1 MSTQE
6 KARHLMLR
14 QQVQVRNRQQSLLNR
29 AAAELGIDITSLA
42 NDNR

>member
-6 KARHLMLR
+6 QARHLMLR

-29 AAAELGIDITSLA
+29 AAAELGIDITSTA
-42 NDNR
+42 NNNR